1 MDFIFASEVSR
12 TINASLTNGRVS
24 LPLQALVAITLSPE
38 SHGQQCHGC
47 GAGSISSRA
56 SARDTGDSNEDVAEV
71 RANQQHGSPE
81 TASAADV
88 ISEAEDE
95 APIMEAL
102 LLSGEN
108 ARMVTVEGDGNCLPR
123 ALAIACQDSRSYQ
136 EIRRA
141 TCDHVVKC
149 WAGLGWPHLTN
160 EGAAKLWATKCRIDG
175 EWLEADFISAYC
187 HMRRINVTL
196 AMLDWRVAE
205 SGRRV
210 PYLSKQ
216 LMIGGPAAL
225 QPRAASL
232 RQSKPLQCRQLT
244 RTKCSPLSKEV
255 QRLRPRIKKKSVLLA
270 SRSPG
275 VGKDVLCSS
284 LPVTVLWR

>member
-1 MDFIFASEVSR
+1 V
-12 TINASLTNGRVS
+12 L
-24 LPLQALVAITLSPE
+24 PE
-38 SHGQQCHGC
+38 SE
-47 GAGSISSRA
+47 R
-56 SARDTGDSNEDVAEV
+56 
-71 RANQQHGSPE
+71 
-81 TASAADV
+81 SAADA

-123 ALAIACQDSRSYQ
+123 ALAIACQDSMSYQ

-141 TCDHVVKC
+141 TCDYVVRC
-149 WAGLGWPHLTN
+149 WAGLGWPHITN
-160 EGAAKLWATKCRIDG
+160 EAAAKRWATRCRING

-187 HMRRINVTL
+187 HMCRINVTL

-216 LMIGGPAAL
+216 LVIGAPDRPHDNCGLVAYVNRNHLARRPTVSQRERIEFLFWRVGFPSKYWVTKPPSAPASGGGEKHRAKRIQQRLTTWNHRRIWIGG
-225 QPRAASL
+225 R
-232 RQSKPLQCRQLT
+232 
-244 RTKCSPLSKEV
+244 
-255 QRLRPRIKKKSVLLA
+255 
-270 SRSPG
+270 
-275 VGKDVLCSS
+275 
-284 LPVTVLWR
+284 

>member
-1 MDFIFASEVSR
+1 MITAEPHWPQSNDMDFIFASKVSR
-12 TINASLTNGRVS
+12 TINASLTNGGVS
-24 LPLQALVAITLSPE
+24 RPLQSLVVAIILSPV
-38 SHGQQCHGC
+38 SHRQCHRC
-47 GAGSISSRA
+47 GAGSIS
-56 SARDTGDSNEDVAEV
+56 ARDTDSNEDIMQTDVAEV
-71 RANQQHGSPE
+71 RSTSQQQGCSPE
-81 TASAADV
+81 TAPASAADE

-95 APIMEAL
+95 VPVMEAL
-102 LLSGEN
+102 LLSREN

-216 LMIGGPAAL
+216 LMIGAPDL
-225 QPRAASL
+225 PRYS
-232 RQSKPLQCRQLT
+232 RG
-244 RTKCSPLSKEV
+244 
-255 QRLRPRIKKKSVLLA
+255 LLA
-270 SRSPG
+270 YVNRNHYNAAN
-275 VGKDVLCSS
+275 S
-284 LPVTVLWR
+284 LGPNVPQ